1 MTYAGFVWKNNRGFL
16 AFALIV
22 VALFQFLLLR
32 VVTSFDIPPIMQ
44 SALQGMPESV
54 RKVVGQDALS
64 MLTVKGTAAFGFNHP
79 LVLVIMAIA
88 AIMIPARHVAGEVE
102 TGTLELLLSLPIK
115 RATLLLRL
123 FASTALFL
131 LLIAAAA
138 LASSLGSIALFD
150 RLAADTA
157 LRLAGIACNLWL
169 LFTCV
174 ASLALLLSTFG
185 REANKVALRAAGVVL
200 VFYLLHFLSS
210 MWDPLAFTQPFN
222 VFTYFQPT
230 ALMSGERSLGLNAAV
245 LAVLIVALVGG
256 SAFQFDR
263 RDVP

>member
-32 VVTSFDIPPIMQ
+32 VVTSFEVPPIIH
-44 SALQGMPESV
+44 SALEGMPEAV

-64 MLTVKGTAAFGFNHP
+64 MLTVRGAAAFGFNHP

-88 AIMIPARHVAGEVE
+88 AIMIPARHIAGEVE
-102 TGTLELLLSLPIK
+102 NGTLELLLSLPIA
-115 RATLLLRL
+115 RVTLLLKL
-123 FASTALFL
+123 FATTALFL
-131 LLIAAAA
+131 LIITAAG
-138 LASSLGSIALFD
+138 LASSLGSVAVFD
-150 RLAADTA
+150 RLSADTA

-169 LFTCV
+169 LFTFV
-174 ASLALLLSTFG
+174 ASMALLLSTFG
-185 REANKVALRAAGVVL
+185 KETNPVALRAAGVTL

-210 MWDPLAFTQPFN
+210 MWDALAFTQPFN

-230 ALMSGERSLGLNAAV
+230 ALMSGERSLGLNAVV
-245 LAVLIVALVGG
+245 LVVSIVVLVTG

>member
-22 VALFQFLLLR
+22 VALFEFLLLR
-32 VVTSFDIPPIMQ
+32 VVTSFEIPPIIL
-44 SALQGMPESV
+44 SVLEGMPEAV
-54 RKVVGQDALS
+54 RRVVGQDALS
-64 MLTVKGTAAFGFNHP
+64 MLTVRGAAAFGFNHP

-102 TGTLELLLSLPIK
+102 NGTLELLLSLPLE
-115 RATLLLRL
+115 RVTLLLRL
-123 FASTALFL
+123 FAATVLFL

-138 LASSLGSIALFD
+138 LASSLASIALFD
-150 RLAADTA
+150 RLSADTA

-169 LFTCV
+169 LFTFV

-185 REANKVALRAAGVVL
+185 RETNKVALRAAGVTL

-210 MWDPLAFTQPFN
+210 MWDALAFTKPFN

-230 ALMSGERSLGLNAAV
+230 ALMVGERSLGLNAAV
-245 LAVLIVALVGG
+245 LAVLIVVLVAG